1 MIILD
6 PAPRISEIEL
16 FPENTLSTSAMVYPI
31 LENENISP
39 GFYRMVLDIST
50 DSSLPVPGQFYNL
63 RCGETKDPLLRR
75 PFSVHRVS
83 KENGSVRLEILYR
96 VVGKGTA
103 WLSGRKKGERLD
115 TIGPLGNGFL
125 MREGIQNV
133 ALVARGIGIAPL
145 YAVGDALRKE
155 NPKVRIHV
163 LMGARYADR
172 IFYQEELEKLGD
184 LYLYTD
190 DGSLGYHGR
199 APQLLLHLLET
210 DRLPRGFDLYACG
223 PVPMMR
229 DLAGIAERFSL
240 SGQVALETHMG
251 CGFGAC
257 LSCAIPLKPKA
268 VKTCAAW
275 HKPALQWSE
284 DRSTVYSLICKDGP
298 VYDIRE
304 VDWDEWLA

>member
-1 MIILD
+1 ML
-6 PAPRISEIEL
+6 
-16 FPENTLSTSAMVYPI
+16 YPV

-39 GFYRMVLDIST
+39 GFYRMALDISR
-50 DSSLPVPGQFYNL
+50 DWRHPVPGQFYNL

-75 PFSVHRVS
+75 PFSVHRLTHE
-83 KENGSVRLEILYR
+83 KESVRLEILYR
-96 VVGKGTA
+96 VVGKGTE
-103 WLSGRKKGERLD
+103 WLSGRNKGETLD

-125 MREGIQNV
+125 IREGTQNV
-133 ALVARGIGIAPL
+133 VLVARGIGIAPL
-145 YAVGDALRKE
+145 YAVGDALRTE
-155 NPKVRIHV
+155 NPEVHIHV
-163 LMGARYADR
+163 LMGARYAER
-172 IFYQEELEKLGD
+172 VFYQEELEELGD
-184 LYLYTD
+184 VYLYTD
-190 DGSLGYHGR
+190 DGSLGYPGR

-210 DRLPRGFDLYACG
+210 NRLPRGLDLYACG

-229 DLAGIAERFSL
+229 DLVQIAERFSL

-257 LSCAIPLKPKA
+257 LSCAIPLKPEA

-284 DRSTVYSLICKDGP
+284 DGTTVYSLICKDGP